1 MDFKLSGNVFKN
13 TAEDHQRLYGD
24 KYDAGKNYPEFTG
37 TAEVPLSQVTAFCE
51 YFIFGQGAE
60 LKTNDYLSEKVI
72 PIKISGWAKDSKS
85 GKKFLSL
92 SFSPDY
98 KTKTQAEQAKDA
110 HEIQK
115 HQEKLDAQPEPVQKA
130 AESLA
135 SATDGDVIF

>member
-1 MDFKLSGNVFKN
+1 MDFKLGAAVFKN
-13 TAEDHQRLYGD
+13 SDEDHRRLYGD
-24 KYDAGKNYPEFTG
+24 KYDAGKKYPEFTG

-51 YFIFGQGAE
+51 YFIWSQGAE
-60 LKTNDYLSEKVI
+60 LKTNDYMEEQVI
-72 PIKISGWAKDSKS
+72 PIKISGWAKESKS

-92 SFSPDY
+92 SLSPDY

-110 HEIQK
+110 HEIQQ
-115 HQEKLDAQPEPVQKA
+115 HQEKLDAQPQQVQEA